1 NNKIFALTNQ
11 GQYSVRF
18 DMTDDNGTSAFDE
31 YKVFWIENEANK
43 YKLHMSKYSG
53 NAGNDKILALTNQ
66 GQFSVRFGMTDI
78 NGTSASAE
86 YKVFW
91 IENEENKYKL
101 HISKCSGNAGD
112 SLSTHSGAQF
122 YTVDHP
128 NQPKE
133 SKPEWI
139 RSGGWWLNH
148 IMTTSLNGLN
158 ILSTD
163 KVQSMEGITWLT
175 FGGFQNSLA
184 STEIKVRPKKFKM
197 HAKEKAL
204 SNV

>member
-1 NNKIFALTNQ
+1 MMQVQALVKAAVIESWFQ
-11 GQYSVRF
+11 IRRF
-18 DMTDDNGTSAFDE
+18 RGSRADS
-31 YKVFWIENEANK
+31 I
-43 YKLHMSKYSG
+43 
-53 NAGNDKILALTNQ
+53 NDSQN
-66 GQFSVRFGMTDI
+66 
-78 NGTSASAE
+78 
-86 YKVFW
+86 
-91 IENEENKYKL
+91 
-101 HISKCSGNAGD
+101 
-112 SLSTHSGAQF
+112 LSTHSGAHF

-175 FGGFQNSLA
+175 LGGFQNSLA

-204 SNV
+204 SIV

>member
-1 NNKIFALTNQ
+1 
-11 GQYSVRF
+11 
-18 DMTDDNGTSAFDE
+18 
-31 YKVFWIENEANK
+31 
-43 YKLHMSKYSG
+43 
-53 NAGNDKILALTNQ
+53 NDKILALTNQ
-66 GQFSVRFGMTDI
+66 GQFSVRFDMTDI

-101 HISKCSGNAGD
+101 HMSKYSGNAD
-112 SLSTHSGAQF
+112 SQNLSTHSGAHF
-122 YTVDHP
+122 YIVDHP

-163 KVQSMEGITWLT
+163 KIQSMEGITWLT
-175 FGGFQNSLA
+175 FGGVQNSLA
-184 STEIKVRPKKFKM
+184 STEIKVRPKKVKM
-197 HAKEKAL
+197 HAKEKAM
-204 SNV
+204 SDV

>member
-1 NNKIFALTNQ
+1 MRQRQKANNAWIHRNQ
-11 GQYSVRF
+11 AYPEKWGE
-18 DMTDDNGTSAFDE
+18 T
-31 YKVFWIENEANK
+31 
-43 YKLHMSKYSG
+43 MSLKS
-53 NAGNDKILALTNQ
+53 
-66 GQFSVRFGMTDI
+66 
-78 NGTSASAE
+78 E
-86 YKVFW
+86 
-91 IENEENKYKL
+91 
-101 HISKCSGNAGD
+101 GD
-112 SLSTHSGAQF
+112 SLSTHSGAHF

>member
-1 NNKIFALTNQ
+1 MIYKGVFA
-11 GQYSVRF
+11 
-18 DMTDDNGTSAFDE
+18 
-31 YKVFWIENEANK
+31 EAN
-43 YKLHMSKYSG
+43 YV
-53 NAGNDKILALTNQ
+53 I
-66 GQFSVRFGMTDI
+66 
-78 NGTSASAE
+78 
-86 YKVFW
+86 
-91 IENEENKYKL
+91 
-101 HISKCSGNAGD
+101 GD
-112 SLSTHSGAQF
+112 SLSTHSGAHF

-133 SKPEWI
+133 SKHEWI

-163 KVQSMEGITWLT
+163 KVESMEGITWLT
-175 FGGFQNSLA
+175 FGGFQNSLV